1 MAITD
6 PYKVLGV
13 NRNDSEETI
22 KKAYRE
28 LVKKY
33 HPDKYLDSDLKDLAN
48 EKLQQVNEAYDNIV
62 KNRKNKDYGYT
73 YDEGSYK
80 GSFTEVRQ
88 NIAKGDYAS
97 ADNILRNSTNRN
109 AEWHYLRGVVFQ
121 KQGWY
126 DQAYSYFEKAHMMD
140 PSNSEYATAY
150 SQTRSTANA
159 YRSNV
164 YSRGYNSADDDF
176 CRLCQCM
183 LCASLCC
190 R

>member
-13 NRNDSEETI
+13 NRNDSDETI

-33 HPDKYLDSDLKDLAN
+33 HPDKYMDSDLKDLAN
-48 EKLQQVNEAYDNIV
+48 EKLQQVNEAYDIIV

-80 GSFTEVRQ
+80 GSFSDVRQ

-109 AEWHYLRGVVFQ
+109 AEWHYLRGVIFQ

-164 YSRGYNSADDDF
+164 YTRGYNS
-176 CRLCQCM
+176 CL
-183 LCASLCC
+183 L
-190 R
+190 

>member
-1 MAITD
+1 MD

-13 NRNDSEETI
+13 NRNDSDETI

-33 HPDKYLDSDLKDLAN
+33 HPDKYTDTDLKDLAN
-48 EKLQQVNEAYDNIV
+48 EKLQQVNMAYDTIV
-62 KNRKNKDYGYT
+62 KNRKSKDYGYS
-73 YDEGSYK
+73 YDESSYK
-80 GSFTEVRQ
+80 GSFAEVRRHIL
-88 NIAKGDYAS
+88 NRNYAA

-109 AEWHYLRGVVFQ
+109 AEWHYLRGVIFQ

-126 DQAYSYFEKAHMMD
+126 DQAYSYLEKAHLMD
-140 PSNSEYATAY
+140 PSNPEYATAY

-164 YSRGYNSADDDF
+164 YTTGYSSADEDF
-176 CRLCQCM
+176 CRLCQCL
-183 LCASLCC
+183 LCTSLCC

>member
-6 PYKVLGV
+6 PYKELGV
-13 NRNDSEETI
+13 NRNDNDETI

-33 HPDKYLDSDLKDLAN
+33 HPDKYMDNDLKDLAN
-48 EKLQQVNEAYDNIV
+48 EKLQTINQAYDIIV
-62 KNRKNKDYGYT
+62 KDRKSKDYGYS
-73 YDEGSYK
+73 YDETQYRGD
-80 GSFTEVRQ
+80 FTEVRQ
-88 NIAKGDYAS
+88 WLAKGDYAR
-97 ADNILRNSTNRN
+97 ADNILRNSNNRN
-109 AEWHYLRGVVFQ
+109 AEWHYLRGMVFQ

-126 DQAYSYFEKAHMMD
+126 DQAYSYFEKAYMMD
-140 PSNSEYATAY
+140 RSNVEYATAY
-150 SQTRSTANA
+150 NQARNTAPT

-164 YSRGYNSADDDF
+164 YGRGYNSADDDF
-176 CRLCQCM
+176 CRFCQCM

>member
-48 EKLQQVNEAYDNIV
+48 EKLQEVNEAYDNIV

-97 ADNILRNSTNRN
+97 ADNIF
-109 AEWHYLRGVVFQ
+109 VI
-121 KQGWY
+121 
-126 DQAYSYFEKAHMMD
+126 
-140 PSNSEYATAY
+140 P
-150 SQTRSTANA
+150 QT
-159 YRSNV
+159 
-164 YSRGYNSADDDF
+164 G
-176 CRLCQCM
+176 M
-183 LCASLCC
+183 LNGII
-190 R
+190 

>member
-13 NRNDSEETI
+13 NRNDSDETI

-33 HPDKYLDSDLKDLAN
+33 HPDKYMDSDLKDLAN
-48 EKLQQVNEAYDNIV
+48 EKLQQVNEAYDTIV
-62 KNRKNKDYGYT
+62 KNRKSKDYGYT
-73 YDEGSYK
+73 YDEGNYK
-80 GSFTEVRQ
+80 GSYAEVRQ
-88 NIAKGDYAS
+88 HIAKNDYAT

-126 DQAYSYFEKAHMMD
+126 DQAYSYFEKAYMME
-140 PSNSEYATAY
+140 PSNPEYATAY

-159 YRSNV
+159 YRGNV
-164 YSRGYNSADDDF
+164 YTRGYNSPDDDF

-183 LCASLCC
+183 LCASICC